1 MIMQLLGQ
9 TRAVRLFLVL
19 AMIGVLA
26 VAYLLYIL
34 PQQTNVENELV
45 TVQAEVADLTSR
57 VQNIKAE
64 LKELQEKIPL
74 YERVK
79 QSGLFQKQDRFF
91 LEKRLEELRAQTAV
105 IGFAY
110 EVAPQEI
117 RTTEK
122 LDLVNKHMV
131 NSRITLSKVDFLFDT
146 DLYQLISVIDQGLP
160 GSARVSSLSLGKK
173 DEINKA
179 FLDNLKN
186 KISVT
191 PFNATVVIDWTTVDD
206 KPAVSTP
213 TDPNAPPPAQ

>member
-1 MIMQLLGQ
+1 MMMQLLGQ

-19 AMIGVLA
+19 FVLGLL
-26 VAYLLYIL
+26 VAAYVLYVML
-34 PQQTNVENELV
+34 QQTEAANELS

-122 LDLVNKHMV
+122 LDVINKHLV

-146 DLYQLISVIDQGLP
+146 DLYQLISVLDQGMP
-160 GSARVSSLSLGKK
+160 GSARLHSLSLGKK
-173 DEINKA
+173 DEINKV

-206 KPAVSTP
+206 KPPAPAPADGSVTP
-213 TDPNAPPPAQ
+213 